1 MRHFRRLAALLLA
14 LTLTLSLAA
23 PAASAASG
31 GFTDVPAKHW
41 AAAEIRR
48 SAQAGL
54 IRGETAT
61 RFGLGH
67 PMTRGAFV
75 SVLCRFFQWP
85 LVDHDGSFTD
95 VPKTLWCRQA
105 IETALVHGAVT
116 TQTDA
121 FRPDDPITREE
132 MAVMLVRALGY
143 GPISG
148 LDLGIDC
155 PFTDV
160 RTNQGYLALAY
171 HLGIVNGTSATA
183 FSPDRSATREQA
195 VVMLTRLYDRYF
207 AAAPAKIGF
216 VSDVAK
222 NISWTG
228 FTDLILSGGR
238 LSASGVMTAPKG
250 TDDFLVQCRLQGSRA
265 LLGVTVDAAALS
277 GDPTLQASRVL
288 SAADGFGGVALS
300 VSGMTA
306 KQREG
311 LTALAAALRA
321 SLGEDRLLLTVD
333 ADGGYDLAALAAQC
347 DGLLLATT
355 PDPVTK
361 NGIRVAPLEPPR
373 GDRPVS
379 RRRSRRRPGQA
390 DPDPQHHRRR
400 PHRGGG
406 PGPGRQKPGLL
417 LRPLR
422 PELPPPQR
430 RQRRLVPRRGLHP
443 GAGPALPPLRHRHR
457 GPQRPLR
464 PQRGQRDLEGH
475 PVTEKGKSAVRKDG
489 ALFVW
494 REGIGIGLRGDGRRG
509 TARRT

>member
-1 MRHFRRLAALLLA
+1 MRLIRRSSAFILA

-23 PAASAASG
+23 PASAAS

-116 TQTDA
+116 TQTDD
-121 FRPDDPITREE
+121 FRPNDPITREE

-361 NGIRVAPLEPPR
+361 NGIRVAPLEPPEEIVRSLAAVPAAAR
-373 GDRPVS
+373 GKLILTLSTTAGGRTEAEVQALATKNRAYYSDRYAQSYLLPS
-379 RRRSRRRPGQA
+379 
-390 DPDPQHHRRR
+390 
-400 PHRGGG
+400 GGSAVWYHDEASI
-406 PGPGRQKPGLL
+406 Q
-417 LRPLR
+417 
-422 PELPPPQR
+422 E
-430 RQRRLVPRRGLHP
+430 
-443 GAGPALPPLRHRHR
+443 
-457 GPQRPLR
+457 
-464 PQRGQRDLEGH
+464 RGQLCR
-475 PVTEKGKSAVRKDG
+475 
-489 ALFVW
+489 LF
-494 REGIGIGLRGDGRRG
+494 GIGTVALSDLSALSEGSGILKGIR
-509 TARRT
+509 

>member
-1 MRHFRRLAALLLA
+1 MQLIRRFSALLLA

-23 PAASAASG
+23 PAAAAS

-67 PMTRGAFV
+67 SMTRGAFV
-75 SVLCRFFQWP
+75 SVLCRFFQWQ
-85 LVDHDGSFTD
+85 LVDHDGSFAD
-95 VPKTLWCRQA
+95 VPRDLWCRQA

-116 TQTDA
+116 TQTDD
-121 FRPDDPITREE
+121 FRPNDPITREE

-148 LDLGIDC
+148 LDLGIGC
-155 PFTDV
+155 PFADV
-160 RTNQGYLALAY
+160 RTNQSYLALAY

-195 VVMLTRLYDRYF
+195 VVMLMRLYDRYF

-216 VSDVAK
+216 VSDTAK
-222 NISWTG
+222 NVSWTG

-238 LSASGVMTAPKG
+238 LSASGVATAPQG

-265 LLGVTVDAAALS
+265 LLGVTVDAAALG
-277 GDPTLQASRVL
+277 GDPTLQASRIL

-306 KQREG
+306 KRRDG

-321 SLGEDRLLLTVD
+321 ALGEGRLLLTVD
-333 ADGGYDLAALAAQC
+333 AGGAYDLAALAARC

-361 NGIRVAPLEPPR
+361 NGIRVAPLEPPEEIVR
-373 GDRPVS
+373 
-379 RRRSRRRPGQA
+379 A
-390 DPDPQHHRRR
+390 MAA
-400 PHRGGG
+400 
-406 PGPGRQKPGLL
+406 
-417 LRPLR
+417 
-422 PELPPPQR
+422 
-430 RQRRLVPRRGLHP
+430 VP
-443 GAGPALPPLRHRHR
+443 AA
-457 GPQRPLR
+457 
-464 PQRGQRDLEGH
+464 
-475 PVTEKGKSAVRKDG
+475 A
-489 ALFVW
+489 
-494 REGIGIGLRGDGRRG
+494 
-509 TARRT
+509 

>member
-1 MRHFRRLAALLLA
+1 
-14 LTLTLSLAA
+14 
-23 PAASAASG
+23 
-31 GFTDVPAKHW
+31 
-41 AAAEIRR
+41 
-48 SAQAGL
+48 
-54 IRGETAT
+54 
-61 RFGLGH
+61 
-67 PMTRGAFV
+67 
-75 SVLCRFFQWP
+75 
-85 LVDHDGSFTD
+85 
-95 VPKTLWCRQA
+95 
-105 IETALVHGAVT
+105 
-116 TQTDA
+116 
-121 FRPDDPITREE
+121 
-132 MAVMLVRALGY
+132 MLVRALGY

-238 LSASGVMTAPKG
+238 LRASGVMTAPKG
-250 TDDFLVQCRLQGSRA
+250 ADDFLVQCRLQGSRA

-306 KQREG
+306 KQRDG

-321 SLGEDRLLLTVD
+321 SLGKGRLLVAVD

-355 PDPVTK
+355 PAPVTK
-361 NGIRVAPLEPPR
+361 NGIRVAPLEPPEEIVRSLAAVPAAAR
-373 GDRPVS
+373 GKLILTLSTTAGGRTEAEVQALAAKNRAYYSDRYAQSYLLPS
-379 RRRSRRRPGQA
+379 
-390 DPDPQHHRRR
+390 
-400 PHRGGG
+400 GGSAVWYHDEASI
-406 PGPGRQKPGLL
+406 Q
-417 LRPLR
+417 
-422 PELPPPQR
+422 E
-430 RQRRLVPRRGLHP
+430 
-443 GAGPALPPLRHRHR
+443 
-457 GPQRPLR
+457 
-464 PQRGQRDLEGH
+464 RGQLCR
-475 PVTEKGKSAVRKDG
+475 
-489 ALFVW
+489 LF
-494 REGIGIGLRGDGRRG
+494 GIGTVALSDLSALSEGSGILKGIR
-509 TARRT
+509 

>member
-1 MRHFRRLAALLLA
+1 MQLIRRFSALLLA

-23 PAASAASG
+23 PAAAAS

-67 PMTRGAFV
+67 SMTRGAFV
-75 SVLCRFFQWP
+75 SVLCRFFQWQ
-85 LVDHDGSFTD
+85 LVDHDGSFAD
-95 VPKTLWCRQA
+95 VPRDLWCRQA

-116 TQTDA
+116 TQTDD
-121 FRPDDPITREE
+121 FCPNDPITREE

-148 LDLGIDC
+148 LDLGIGC
-155 PFTDV
+155 PFADV

-195 VVMLTRLYDRYF
+195 VVMLMRLYDRYF

-216 VSDVAK
+216 VSDTAK
-222 NISWTG
+222 NVSWTG

-238 LSASGVMTAPKG
+238 LSASGVATAPQG

-265 LLGVTVDAAALS
+265 LLGVTVDAAALG
-277 GDPTLQASRVL
+277 GDPTLQASRIL

-306 KQREG
+306 KQRDS

-333 ADGGYDLAALAAQC
+333 AGGAYDLAALAARC

-355 PDPVTK
+355 PNPVTK
-361 NGIRVAPLEPPR
+361 NGIRVAPLEPPEEIVR
-373 GDRPVS
+373 AMAAVPAAARSKLILTLSTTAGGRTEAEVQALAAKNRAYYSDRYA
-379 RRRSRRRPGQA
+379 QNY
-390 DPDPQHHRRR
+390 
-400 PHRGGG
+400 
-406 PGPGRQKPGLL
+406 LL
-417 LRPLR
+417 PSSGAVWYHDESSIQERVQLC
-422 PELPPPQR
+422 
-430 RQRRLVPRRGLHP
+430 RL
-443 GAGPALPPLRHRHR
+443 
-457 GPQRPLR
+457 
-464 PQRGQRDLEGH
+464 
-475 PVTEKGKSAVRKDG
+475 
-489 ALFVW
+489 F
-494 REGIGIGLRGDGRRG
+494 GIGTVALSDLSALSEGSGILKGIR
-509 TARRT
+509 

>member
-1 MRHFRRLAALLLA
+1 MRLIRRFAALLLA

-23 PAASAASG
+23 PAAAAS

-67 PMTRGAFV
+67 SMTRGAFV

-85 LVDHDGSFTD
+85 LADHDGSFAD
-95 VPKTLWCRQA
+95 VPKDLWCRQA

-116 TQTDA
+116 TQTDD
-121 FRPDDPITREE
+121 FRPNDPITREE

-148 LDLGIDC
+148 LDLGIGC
-155 PFTDV
+155 PFADV

-195 VVMLTRLYDRYF
+195 VVMLMRLYDRYF

-216 VSDVAK
+216 VSDTAK
-222 NISWTG
+222 NVSWTG

-238 LSASGVMTAPKG
+238 LSASGVATAPQG

-265 LLGVTVDAAALS
+265 LLGVTVDAAALG
-277 GDPTLQASRVL
+277 GDPTLQASRIL

-306 KQREG
+306 KQRDG

-321 SLGEDRLLLTVD
+321 SLGEGRLLLSVD
-333 ADGGYDLAALAAQC
+333 AGGSYGLTALAAQC
-347 DGLLLATT
+347 DGLLLTAT
-355 PDPVTK
+355 PAPETK
-361 NGIRVAPLEPPR
+361 NGIRVAPLEPPEEIVR
-373 GDRPVS
+373 AMAAIPAAARSKLILTLSTAAGGRTEAEVQALSAKNRSYYSDRYAQNYLLPS
-379 RRRSRRRPGQA
+379 
-390 DPDPQHHRRR
+390 
-400 PHRGGG
+400 GG
-406 PGPGRQKPGLL
+406 
-417 LRPLR
+417 
-422 PELPPPQR
+422 
-430 RQRRLVPRRGLHP
+430 
-443 GAGPALPPLRHRHR
+443 
-457 GPQRPLR
+457 
-464 PQRGQRDLEGH
+464 
-475 PVTEKGKSAVRKDG
+475 SAVWYHDEASIQERVQLCR
-489 ALFVW
+489 LF
-494 REGIGIGLRGDGRRG
+494 GIGSVCLSDLSALSEGSGILKGIR
-509 TARRT
+509 

>member
-361 NGIRVAPLEPPR
+361 NGIRVAPLEPPEEIVR
-373 GDRPVS
+373 AMAAVPAAARSKLILTLSTTAGGRTEAEVQALAAKNRAYYSDRYAQSYLLPS
-379 RRRSRRRPGQA
+379 
-390 DPDPQHHRRR
+390 
-400 PHRGGG
+400 GG
-406 PGPGRQKPGLL
+406 
-417 LRPLR
+417 
-422 PELPPPQR
+422 
-430 RQRRLVPRRGLHP
+430 
-443 GAGPALPPLRHRHR
+443 
-457 GPQRPLR
+457 
-464 PQRGQRDLEGH
+464 
-475 PVTEKGKSAVRKDG
+475 SAVWYHDEASIQERVQLCR
-489 ALFVW
+489 LF
-494 REGIGIGLRGDGRRG
+494 GIGTVALSDLSALSEGSGILKGIR
-509 TARRT
+509 